1 MGLDSYFKVK
11 NGDKFVDL
19 APDGR
24 LSDLNLCGGLVSG
37 NGSDGSFRGKVY
49 NAFLSTV
56 TDGGFS
62 LYREKQD
69 IDSYGHVPSAIQ
81 SWLEENPGA
90 DQNDFGL
97 TLQEISDLK
106 TLFEV
111 AFEQRAILI
120 GWW

>member
-24 LSDLNLCGGLVSG
+24 LSDVNLCGGLVSG

-49 NAFLSTV
+49 DGFLKSV
-56 TDGGFS
+56 TGGDFS
-62 LYREKQD
+62 LYREEQG
-69 IDSYGHVPSAIQ
+69 IESYGGVPSAIQ
-81 SWLEENPGA
+81 SWLEENPAAEG
-90 DQNDFGL
+90 NDFGL
-97 TLQEISDLK
+97 TLQEICDLK

-111 AFEQRAILI
+111 ASEQHAILI